1 MKFIWS
7 IGFVVALCTLT
18 ALLTLTGCSKQQA
31 TGTARP
37 ISSGSSASVLT
48 VKEYYDDDEARGTT
62 IAHCSA
68 STEAELNVNM
78 KKPDCKNAL
87 AAQRLH
93 DLGMKPE

>member
-1 MKFIWS
+1 MKFILS
-7 IGFVVALCTLT
+7 IGIVVALCTLT

-31 TGTARP
+31 SETAAP
-37 ISSGSSASVLT
+37 TTSVSSASVLT
-48 VKEYYDDDEARGTT
+48 VKEYYDNDEARGTT
-62 IAHCSA
+62 IGHCSA
-68 STEAELNVNM
+68 ATEAELNVNM